1 MCDFD
6 VQSLKCGDQPAP
18 SCLIEEELTAV
29 RTIYEDF
36 YVDGALVYPGYPP
49 GAELYPGGWSRWLT
63 GGAEASGN
71 FQSGIEVPP
80 DLPVPSGPNFHFSF
94 GNGVMKYLVFHDP
107 DWDVL
112 IVHNSIHIPNAPPLL
127 PTYRIRN
134 RSRDW
139 DVAFERDGTERW
151 VYKDWTKVP
160 GERR

>member
-1 MCDFD
+1 MALDEGRAMAALA
-6 VQSLKCGDQPAP
+6 VLALGVNYHIGE
-18 SCLIEEELTAV
+18 IEDP
-29 RTIYEDF
+29 RHY
-36 YVDGALVYPGYPP
+36 
-49 GAELYPGGWSRWLT
+49 
-63 GGAEASGN
+63 
-71 FQSGIEVPP
+71 
-80 DLPVPSGPNFHFSF
+80 PSGLTYKDMTISDSPAYLEPEDRRKLEQLVASVGHANALTRVAIYPWGEAILFTELENERVQLFQPN
-94 GNGVMKYLVFHDP
+94 FHDP

-112 IVHNSIHIPNAPPLL
+112 IVHNSVHIPNDPPLL